1 MKALRLKIGAGC
13 KGLLKDPF
21 VSTLLYATIFFAIF
35 CVIFNFV
42 LYEAFVP
49 SSSMVPTISCPSL
62 NFGNRLA
69 YMAEEPQQGDIIY
82 FRSEE
87 EGGNIVL
94 VKRII
99 GTPGDVV
106 EEKDGVIYI
115 NGTPLQENYLNEQPE
130 PLDFGPYIVP
140 ADSYFVLGD
149 NRNHSH
155 DSRYWEYPFVNKSDI
170 LAKHLLSIG

>member
-1 MKALRLKIGAGC
+1 
-13 KGLLKDPF
+13 
-21 VSTLLYATIFFAIF
+21 
-35 CVIFNFV
+35 
-42 LYEAFVP
+42 
-49 SSSMVPTISCPSL
+49 
-62 NFGNRLA
+62 
-69 YMAEEPQQGDIIY
+69 MAKEPQQGDIIY
-82 FRSEE
+82 FRSKE
-87 EGGNIVL
+87 EGGDVVL

-115 NGTPLQENYLNEQPE
+115 NGAPLQENYLNEQPE